1 MDHSYY
7 ATMPKPRK
15 KHKYCYVP
23 QCSTIQYQDDVTF
36 HTFPKNVILKKKWE
50 HALKMNITKFTNN
63 INVCSKH
70 FIKDDFLQF
79 KTTNSPFRRVKL
91 KLCAIPSQNLPKRLF
106 ERPTPSPLKMKRVQR
121 AERATRRDLIGQEDN
136 LELKISLDSNNTPS
150 TARRKINFP
159 SEHKEVPEEECLCE
173 LLPFDDTG
181 VVQNVESSV
190 TSDSDIN
197 SFTGLSKIEYL
208 KDIANISN
216 ILMSKLQYSIQ
227 FSLDT
232 EMRICLTLCKL
243 KLNMSYKSLSVLFGI
258 SDTTCKN
265 YFIET
270 INLLFLIFKSMI
282 VWPSK
287 SKIEKNLPSCFTNY
301 KETRV
306 ILDCF
311 ETTIEKPKCLNC
323 RIRTYSHYKGN
334 HTIKIMVGI
343 APDGLITFLSSVY
356 GGRASDKFI
365 FIDSGILDKCT
376 EGDAI
381 MVDKGF
387 LIEQECAD
395 RGVRLYRPPFLGKN
409 KQLSTKD
416 GIENAEIA
424 RARVHIERAIQ
435 RIKIF
440 KILQQKV
447 PWSYLPIIDKITTVI
462 CGVVNISRPII
473 GESESGNMVI
483 HA

>member
-1 MDHSYY
+1 M
-7 ATMPKPRK
+7 
-15 KHKYCYVP
+15 
-23 QCSTIQYQDDVTF
+23 F
-36 HTFPKNVILKKKWE
+36 HNVKQ
-50 HALKMNITKFTNN
+50 
-63 INVCSKH
+63 S
-70 FIKDDFLQF
+70 
-79 KTTNSPFRRVKL
+79 NSPFRRVKL

-106 ERPTPSPLKMKRVQR
+106 ERPTPSPLKIKRVQR
-121 AERATRRDLIGQEDN
+121 AERATRRDLMLKCVKEDN
-136 LELKISLDSNNTPS
+136 LESKISPERNNTPS
-150 TARRKINFP
+150 TVRRKIYFS

-173 LLPFDDTG
+173 HLPLDDTA
-181 VVQNVESSV
+181 VEQNTESSV
-190 TSDSDIN
+190 TAVDTTSKDIGIQVDPAEFLAINITLMDLIKSDSDIN
-197 SFTGLSKIEYL
+197 SFTGLSKIEFL
-208 KDIANISN
+208 KDITKISN
-216 ILMSKLQYSIQ
+216 ILMAKLQYNIQ

-243 KLNMSYKSLSVLFGI
+243 KLNMSYKSLSVLFRI
-258 SDTTCKN
+258 SDTSCKN

-287 SKIEKNLPSCFTNY
+287 SNIEKNLPSCFTNY

-334 HTIKIMVGI
+334 NTIKLMVGI

-365 FIDSGILDKCT
+365 FVNSGILDKCT

-387 LIEQECAD
+387 LIEQECVD
-395 RGVRLYRPPFLGKN
+395 SGVKLFRPPFLGKN

-473 GESESGNMVI
+473 SEKGFNI
-483 HA
+483 ERNED